1 MSNVYSEMR
10 ALLEEARVAGEC
22 AYAVYS
28 GMFDCVDEAEEE
40 RDRLESW
47 NARALELISE
57 LHGAYIDMI
66 DQYRTSETDCIWESC
81 GAVSYQL
88 GELDKECEKARHR
101 FDSKMS
107 ELGIKA
113 GDSA

>member
-1 MSNVYSEMR
+1 
-10 ALLEEARVAGEC
+10 
-22 AYAVYS
+22 
-28 GMFDCVDEAEEE
+28 MFDYVDEAEDE

-47 NARALELISE
+47 NARALELISD

-66 DQYRTSETDCIWESC
+66 DQYRTSETNCIWEFS
-81 GAVSYQL
+81 GNPTDEL
-88 GELDKECEKARHR
+88 GEFYKECEKARHR
-101 FDSKMS
+101 FDTKMS